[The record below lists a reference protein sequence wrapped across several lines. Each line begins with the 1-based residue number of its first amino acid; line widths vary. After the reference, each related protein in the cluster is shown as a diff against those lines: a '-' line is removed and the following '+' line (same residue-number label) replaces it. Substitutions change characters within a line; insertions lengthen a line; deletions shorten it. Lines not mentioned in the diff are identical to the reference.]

1 MKHGK
6 FYVRPTIKSHP
17 THLASQFMAAS
28 VEERIKHD
36 VMTFEDLPEGNIT
49 VDSYN
54 DGGSQELWFGSSS
67 SESKSRGSGNGL
79 WGLIVFF
86 LSFGALM
93 SCSENDTVVDSSANG
108 RSIAFNI
115 GMDQKWEKS
124 SAGPKKSP
132 ILPHRTMQMQ
142 TARGVAYMHES
153 ASPGIQDYRQL
164 EAVELMP
171 ADDANPTVRANR
183 PRRAKPVESVSEMS
197 SNGFSS
203 FAYKAGDGSLFY
215 SNIQSDKNGQLAQR
229 VLWPEGESLRFYAV
243 HPYDA
248 TTGNF
253 GGNANGPTYN
263 FTVNSDVSQQVDFM
277 YASTGVLSYN
287 EEQLAP
293 LNFRHGL
300 TAIQFTLGTAPDFGQ
315 NITSVTLKN
324 VNTTG
329 TYTLP
334 SASTADAQ
342 SPAEG
347 VWSALG
353 TPLDITLDGL
363 NVATTG
369 NPNAAI
375 TSPQQTFL
383 MLPCADLSGVGV
395 QIGFAD
401 GTSMT
406 YTFTSGAWLAGY
418 TYTYQLSKEP
428 EQWNYVLTTYG
439 DYNNDYRYD
448 LEYTD
453 DVTGYYCLVKSYKE
467 LNGNIEAVPW
477 EVVEYE
483 YSDDDGATWVST
495 GKTMPAWL
503 DDFPEAGS
511 GVTNTTGWQG
521 GYAYLNV
528 EDYIGES
535 VSAVDQQLQQNPAK
549 SDWDLST
556 HNVKGEVTP
565 MNTANC
571 YVISSPGT
579 YKLPLVYG
587 NAISNGATNTVA
599 YNPTAGG
606 LAGFTMLKPF
616 LNYKGNGITDPWLKT
631 DGTPTTAELLWT
643 DSKSLFDLLEGNVG
657 INGDYM
663 TIDAST
669 ANLLREGNAVVAVKD
684 ADGVIMWSWH
694 LWFAPDDVLD
704 EIYVENRKERL
715 SARKNYYFTK
725 QTLGAVGA
733 HTFGSTYNSPRCL
746 RVRIQQTEGNGEP
759 LYGYIRI
766 RQNNGGITTPAHYT
780 LYQFGR
786 KDAMPGYTLKGES
799 TSGQKSQVWPDGGFV
814 HNGTG
819 RVDYATSIQHPNVFY
834 TRTDLSNTH
843 WCSTNYNN
851 PWSAQNTQS
860 GKDWEYVY
868 KTVYDPSPA
877 GFHVPNP
884 VAMLSLCYDSNTSN
898 YSGTVSGHSNIS
910 GDWADGLYF
919 YTTSAKDATI
929 FFPAGGMRS
938 SSSGEFN
945 RGYAPQ
951 GTNSGKFT
959 GYYWATSV
967 HNTNT
972 AMYLNIGYQ
981 FLFGGDGYVTSSVE
995 AAHAFLV
1002 RPVK

>member
-6 FYVRPTIKSHP
+6 FYVRPIIKSHP

-28 VEERIKHD
+28 VEESIKHD
-36 VMTFEDLPEGNIT
+36 VITIEDLPGGNVT
-49 VDSYN
+49 VDGYS

-93 SCSENDTVVDSSANG
+93 SCSDDTVVDSSANG
-108 RSIAFNI
+108 PSIGFNI
-115 GMDQKWEKS
+115 GMDQQWEKS

-153 ASPGIQDYRQL
+153 ASPGILDYRQL

-171 ADDANPTVRANR
+171 ADDADPTVRANR

-203 FAYKAGDGSLFY
+203 FAYKAGDGPLFY

-263 FTVNSDVSQQVDFM
+263 FTVNSDVSEQVDFM
-277 YASTGVLSYN
+277 YASTGVLPYN

-293 LNFRHGL
+293 LKFRHGL

-334 SASTADAQ
+334 SASTADGE

-363 NVATTG
+363 NVPTTG

-418 TYTYQLSKEP
+418 TYTYKLSKEP
-428 EQWNYVLTTYG
+428 EQWNYTLTTYG
-439 DYNNDYRYD
+439 DYNNDPKYD

-453 DVTGYYCLVKSYKE
+453 DMTKSKCWVQSYKE

-483 YSDDDGATWVST
+483 YSDDNGATWVST
-495 GKTMPAWL
+495 DKTMPAWL
-503 DDFPEAGS
+503 DGFPEAGS
-511 GVTNTTGWQG
+511 GVTNTAIGETF
-521 GYAYLNV
+521 YAYLNV
-528 EDYIGES
+528 KDYIGES
-535 VSAVDQQLQQNPAK
+535 VSAVDQQLQQNPAR

-587 NAISNGATNTVA
+587 NAISNGTPNTVA
-599 YNPTAGG
+599 YNPTSGG
-606 LAGFTMLKPF
+606 LSGFTMLKPF
-616 LNYKGNGITDPWLKT
+616 LNYKGTGITGPWLKT
-631 DGTPTTAELLWT
+631 DGKPTKAELLWT
-643 DSKSLFDLLEGNVG
+643 DSKSLFDLLNGKVG

-669 ANLLREGNAVVAVKD
+669 AKLLREGNAVVAVKD
-684 ADGVIMWSWH
+684 AEGVIMWSWH

-704 EIYVENRKERL
+704 EISVENRKER
-715 SARKNYYFTK
+715 KTFYFTK

-733 HTFGSTYNSPRCL
+733 HTFGSTYNKPRCL
-746 RVRIQQTEGNGEP
+746 RVRIQQKEGNGEP

-799 TSGQKSQVWPDGGFV
+799 TSGQNQVWPDGGFV

-819 RVDYATSIQHPNVFY
+819 SVDYATSIQHPNVFY
-834 TRTDLSNTH
+834 TRTGLGNTH
-843 WCSTNYNN
+843 WCSTSYNN
-851 PWSAQNTQS
+851 PWSAQNTQPS
-860 GKDWEYVY
+860 PSDWEYVY

-877 GFHVPNP
+877 GFHVPHL
-884 VAMLSLCYDSNTSN
+884 VAMRSLCYDSRYSN
-898 YSGTVSGHSNIS
+898 YWQEVSGHSNIS

-945 RGYAPQ
+945 RGYTLFAN
-951 GTNSGKFT
+951 TNSGNN
-959 GYYWATSV
+959 GYYWAANLYDTDSAV
-967 HNTNT
+967 F
-972 AMYLNIGYQ
+972 LNIGCDNLY
-981 FLFGGDGYVTSSVE
+981 GGSTTSSMD